1 MRPHKFFTPSSAS
14 EAVAWRCS
22 VKKVFL
28 EILQNSQENTCAR
41 VSFLIK
47 LQVSGCNFIS
57 LQLYWKK
64 RLWLWPGV
72 FLWVLRNFKE
82 HLFLHNTFG
91 GCFWVVFKLN
101 WLHAFLLIKVI
112 WEPLSN
118 SICKFFAFLV
128 SQESTCDRP
137 VSNNTEETW

>member
-47 LQVSGCNFIS
+47 LQVSGCEFCEIS
-57 LQLYWKK
+57 KDTFFHRTPPIAACLLATKASLLAGSLVLLLKIFFTLNIYDHLPTDVKH
-64 RLWLWPGV
+64 
-72 FLWVLRNFKE
+72 FLMHTINTTCC
-82 HLFLHNTFG
+82 FLIYFG
-91 GCFWVVFKLN
+91 
-101 WLHAFLLIKVI
+101 I
-112 WEPLSN
+112 
-118 SICKFFAFLV
+118 
-128 SQESTCDRP
+128 
-137 VSNNTEETW
+137 